1 MFIQKLIFLSLIV
14 YLDNYSIS
22 IYQHNQFA
30 KETDTLK
37 VLNHFEMIFPSVTYQ
52 VNIFNIQFSS
62 FLLYGLISS
71 AAHVKHIG
79 LYKWIIDW
87 KTEFSFPLADYKLD
101 SITLTEWT
109 GLGIFYAIYLNL
121 MICF

>member
-1 MFIQKLIFLSLIV
+1 
-14 YLDNYSIS
+14 
-22 IYQHNQFA
+22 
-30 KETDTLK
+30 
-37 VLNHFEMIFPSVTYQ
+37 MILPSVTYQ
-52 VNIFNIQFSS
+52 VNIFDIQFSS

-109 GLGIFYAIYLNL
+109 GLGIFMQFIW
-121 MICF
+121 I